1 MLLKKEIKITK
12 WNLPFTAFKTFL
24 LRFQENETQVFQQ
37 KLKEKI
43 SKKAKR
49 YGKNIQN
56 HLFMEGEEKILR
68 TGGSIRGVL
77 DY

>member
-1 MLLKKEIKITK
+1 M
-12 WNLPFTAFKTFL
+12 
-24 LRFQENETQVFQQ
+24 LRFQGNKTQVFQQ

-43 SKKAKR
+43 SKEAKR

-56 HLFMEGEEKILR
+56 HLFMEGEGKILR